1 MALTRRR
8 PGRRRRRPLG
18 RAERAILAVLAVAAV
33 AAVAVVLVLRLGGDG
48 PCGDGLVE
56 SADGE
61 ECVGVADATAGSPAF
76 EPGADGPD
84 ERIADLVRK
93 IAEENEK
100 VGELWEGRQEPY
112 VRVAVLL
119 PFNASESSAMTP
131 EVVQNSLAG
140 VLTAQLHA
148 NRDHGL
154 NYQLLL
160 SNIGR
165 DLSQWRPA
173 VEALDALTVHEA
185 PTEEDS
191 PLVGVIGLPNSEKD
205 TEDAA
210 VALARAD
217 IPAVSG
223 VLSSPEISADTLFKA
238 APSNTESVAALSGYL
253 DENPGAHPG
262 EPSGFLVW
270 DSREEDGY
278 VANTRENMRRVFG
291 EEYGLENR
299 QASFVG
305 RMGDYA
311 GAPRRFSP
319 AARGI
324 CRLEADTVFYAGR
337 DSDLPYLIT
346 QLSDEPDCDDF
357 DAEIRILRVAT
368 GLPEGLTD
376 RRVREDMAEA
386 RVVTVGA
393 SATDAPSWRAGEG
406 SGERFATF
414 AEGFGKASGLPGE
427 ALNDGYAIMHHD
439 AFVVVSRAT
448 DTALTDLEESAG
460 GGGSNRLPSK
470 LDVYNTITNMRV
482 VRGPDGCHDCVP
494 GASGQFGFDVEKDN
508 WPVCKPVPII
518 EYPRP
523 EGADR
528 PRLYRTF
535 QGPNGK
541 CPA

>member
-1 MALTRRR
+1 MAFV
-8 PGRRRRRPLG
+8 RRRPLG
-18 RAERAILAVLAVAAV
+18 RAEKAILAVLAVAAGTV
-33 AAVAVVLVLRLGGDG
+33 VAVLLVLRLGGDD

-56 SADGE
+56 SANGE

-76 EPGADGPD
+76 EPDADGPD
-84 ERIADLVRK
+84 ERIADLVRQ
-93 IAEENEK
+93 IGQANEK
-100 VGELWEGRQEPY
+100 AREEWEEREAPY
-112 VRVAVLL
+112 VRVAVML
-119 PFNASESSAMTP
+119 PFNSTESSAMTP
-131 EVVQNSLAG
+131 EVVQNSIAG

-148 NRDHGL
+148 NSGGGL

-160 SNIGR
+160 ANIGK

-173 VEALDALTVHEA
+173 VEDLTALTNDKA
-185 PTEEDS
+185 PTEKDS

-210 VALARAD
+210 LALARAD

-223 VLSSPEISADTLFKA
+223 VLSSPEITADTLFKS
-238 APSNTESVAALSGYL
+238 APSNTESVAALADYL
-253 DENPGAHPG
+253 DEHPG
-262 EPSGFLVW
+262 VNPAKPSGYLVW
-270 DSREEDGY
+270 DSREEDNY
-278 VANTRENMRRVFG
+278 VTNTRENMRAAFG
-291 EEYGLENR
+291 EEYQLENR
-299 QASFVG
+299 SSSFVG
-305 RMGDYA
+305 IMGDYE

-337 DSDLPYLIT
+337 DSDLPHLIT
-346 QLSDEPDCDDF
+346 QLSDEPECDDF
-357 DAEIRILRVAT
+357 DTEIRILRVAT
-368 GLPEGLTD
+368 GLPDGLTGK
-376 RRVREDMAEA
+376 RVRADMAEA

-393 SATDAPSWRAGEG
+393 SATDAPSWRAGDG

-414 AEGFGKASGLPGE
+414 AEGFAKVSGLPGE

-439 AFVVVSRAT
+439 AFVVVARAT
-448 DTALTDLEESAG
+448 ETALSDLQPPDE
-460 GGGSNRLPSK
+460 GGGSDRLPSK
-470 LDVYNTITNMRV
+470 LDVYNTITNMKV
-482 VRGPDGCHDCVP
+482 VSGDDPCHDCVS

-535 QGPNGK
+535 QGPDGT